1 MIPPSDSSQC
11 WYQLIVFSRVM
22 SLVLHVVFESGI
34 FAESHCVDLVCTSWP
49 ILLGYGSNDYLLI
62 FFFYSICGGI
72 FVYLIFLLAPGLP
85 VSSWWCWNKHKK
97 LPQSGPPG
105 AYKRG
110 EELWPVE
117 RQHDSWAGFCLW
129 WDSVCHCHPLCICIV
144 VRMSNVPPPL
154 NLQYCIAFIYI
165 CSCWRLCFH
174 GVFFSLVIIQCTVWE
189 LLILYLPVSCREL
202 RCTNRNYFLDLWGLL
217 PFFLFVF
224 VSIHSFWHSFLILL
238 GFTWQPVIFVWNSP
252 Q

>member
-1 MIPPSDSSQC
+1 MLVSVDCLFAGNVIGSSC
-11 WYQLIVFSRVM
+11 GIWIWYFCRVT
-22 SLVLHVVFESGI
+22 LCRLGVHVLTYTFGLWFQWLFI
-34 FAESHCVDLVCTSWP
+34 
-49 ILLGYGSNDYLLI
+49 N

-165 CSCWRLCFH
+165 CPCWRLCFH